1 MNEKSKPES
10 AEEAEIHSVPR
21 ENDLTDRIIG
31 AAIEV
36 HRHLGPGL
44 LEAVYEECLCYE
56 LSQRGLKFQ
65 RQAPLPINYKG
76 IKFESAY
83 RMDLVVE
90 DAIVIEIKATEEML
104 PVHSAQLLT
113 YLKSS
118 NKRVGLLINFNVPIL
133 KNGLKRIVNHYAGA
147 SLAPRV
153 SAPSAFKSLNLP
165 SSPRL
170 SPRLRDSA
178 SKNEPSSN
186 RSPH

>member
-1 MNEKSKPES
+1 
-10 AEEAEIHSVPR
+10 VPR
-21 ENDLTDRIIG
+21 ENDLTDKIIG

-56 LSQRGLKFQ
+56 LSRMGLKFE
-65 RQAPLPINYKG
+65 RQVHLPVNYKG

-83 RMDLVVE
+83 KMDLVVE
-90 DAIVIEIKATEEML
+90 DTIVVEIKAIEDML

-113 YLKSS
+113 YLHSS

-133 KNGLKRIVNHYAGA
+133 KNGLKRIVNRYAG
-147 SLAPRV
+147 PRPTPNV
-153 SAPSAFKSLNLP
+153 SAPSAFESLNLP

-178 SKNEPSSN
+178 SKIEPASKNEPASN
-186 RSPH
+186 DAPAENRRPR

>member
-1 MNEKSKPES
+1 
-10 AEEAEIHSVPR
+10 
-21 ENDLTDRIIG
+21 
-31 AAIEV
+31 
-36 HRHLGPGL
+36 
-44 LEAVYEECLCYE
+44 
-56 LSQRGLKFQ
+56 
-65 RQAPLPINYKG
+65 
-76 IKFESAY
+76 
-83 RMDLVVE
+83 
-90 DAIVIEIKATEEML
+90 
-104 PVHSAQLLT
+104 
-113 YLKSS
+113 
-118 NKRVGLLINFNVPIL
+118 VPIL